1 MRRDPLDYD
10 IYIVE
15 TQADREASRRV
26 AQASEER
33 KKEERKSEEREGEMK
48 RMRHS
53 GHPYWI

>member
-26 AQASEER
+26 AQVSEENEKR
-33 KKEERKSEEREGEMK
+33 NEEREGEMK

-53 GHPYWI
+53 GYPYWI